1 LKLTNVKG
9 KTKMCEGFSEE
20 VKQKINYYV
29 YRLIDPRNGETFYVG
44 KGKNDRVFQHI
55 QEKIDENQ
63 DSNDLKLRRI
73 REIKG
78 SGLKVIHIIHR
89 HGMDERTAMEVES
102 ALIDAF
108 PGITNV
114 NQGIGSEQRGVN
126 STEEIQRLYQAG
138 VADFENGKFIL
149 INVNRSF
156 PNERNLYDATRFAWR
171 INVRKARRAEAV
183 IAVQQGLIKGVF
195 KAEEWLPAT
204 RDNFPLMPED
214 VQGRYGFRGK
224 DVSENYQHL
233 LHKRIPDKYSR
244 RGAQNPV
251 RYTY

>member
-1 LKLTNVKG
+1 
-9 KTKMCEGFSEE
+9 MCEGFSQE
-20 VKQKINYYV
+20 VRQKINYYV

-44 KGKNDRVFQHI
+44 KGKDDRVFQHI
-55 QEKIDENQ
+55 REEINAEKNQ
-63 DSNDLKLRRI
+63 DNNDLKLRRI

-114 NQGIGSEQRGVN
+114 NQGIGGELRGVKT
-126 STEEIQRLYQAG
+126 TEEIKRLYQAE
-138 VADFENGKFIL
+138 VADFGKGKFIL

-171 INVRKARRAEAV
+171 IDVRKARRAEAV

-204 RDNFPLMPED
+204 RDNFPSMVENIE
-214 VQGRYGFRGK
+214 GRNGFKGT
-224 DVSENYQHL
+224 DVSGNYQRF
-233 LHKRIPDKYSR
+233 LHKKIPDKYLR
-244 RGAQNPV
+244 RGARNPV

>member
-1 LKLTNVKG
+1 
-9 KTKMCEGFSEE
+9 MCEGFSEE

-44 KGKNDRVFQHI
+44 KGKDNRVFQHI

-114 NQGIGSEQRGVN
+114 NQGIGSEQRGVK

-171 INVRKARRAEAV
+171 INVNKARRAKAV
-183 IAVQQGLIKGVF
+183 IAVQQGLIIGVF
-195 KAEEWLPAT
+195 EAEDWLPAT
-204 RDNFPLMPED
+204 RDNFPSMPED

-224 DVSENYQHL
+224 NVSESENYQHF
-233 LHKRIPDKYSR
+233 LHKRIPDRYSR
-244 RGAQNPV
+244 RGARNPV

>member
-1 LKLTNVKG
+1 MKG
-9 KTKMCEGFSEE
+9 ETKMCEGFSEE
-20 VKQKINYYV
+20 VRQKINYYV

-55 QEKIDENQ
+55 REEINAVKDQ

-114 NQGIGSEQRGVN
+114 NQGIDRQRGVK
-126 STEEIQRLYQAG
+126 STEEIQRLYQAS

-149 INVNRSF
+149 INVNKSF

-171 INVRKARRAEAV
+171 INEKKARRAEAV
-183 IAVQQGLIKGVF
+183 IAVQHGLIIGVF
-195 KAEEWLPAT
+195 KAEDWLPAT
-204 RDNFPLMPED
+204 RDNFPSMPKD

-233 LHKRIPDKYSR
+233 LYKRIPDKYSR

>member
-1 LKLTNVKG
+1 
-9 KTKMCEGFSEE
+9 MCEGFSEE

-44 KGKNDRVFQHI
+44 KGKDDRVFQHI
-55 QEKIDENQ
+55 WEEIDENQ
-63 DSNDLKLRRI
+63 DSNDLRLRRI

-89 HGMDERTAMEVES
+89 HGMDERTALEVES

-114 NQGIGSEQRGVN
+114 NQGIGSEQRGVK
-126 STEEIQRLYQAG
+126 STEEIQRLYQAS
-138 VADFENGKFIL
+138 VADFGNGKFIL
-149 INVNRSF
+149 INVNKSF

-171 INVRKARRAEAV
+171 INVKKARRADAV
-183 IAVQQGLIKGVF
+183 IAVQQGLIIGVF

-204 RDNFPLMPED
+204 RDNFPSMPED
-214 VQGRYGFRGK
+214 VQGRYGFRGI
-224 DVSENYQHL
+224 DVSENYPNL

>member
-1 LKLTNVKG
+1 
-9 KTKMCEGFSEE
+9 MCEGFSEE
-20 VKQKINYYV
+20 VRQKINYYV

-44 KGKNDRVFQHI
+44 KGKDDRVFQHI
-55 QEKIDENQ
+55 WEEIDENQ
-63 DSNDLKLRRI
+63 DSNDLRLRRI

-89 HGMDERTAMEVES
+89 HGMDERTALEVES

-114 NQGIGSEQRGVN
+114 NQGIGSEQRGVK
-126 STEEIQRLYQAG
+126 STEEIQRLYQAS

-149 INVNRSF
+149 INVNKSF

-171 INVRKARRAEAV
+171 INEKKARRAEAV
-183 IAVQQGLIKGVF
+183 IAVQHGLIIGVF
-195 KAEEWLPAT
+195 KAEDWLPAT
-204 RDNFPLMPED
+204 RDNFPSMPKD

-224 DVSENYQHL
+224 DVSENYPNL
-233 LHKRIPDKYSR
+233 LHKRIPDKYLR
-244 RGAQNPV
+244 IGAQNPV

>member
-1 LKLTNVKG
+1 VKG
-9 KTKMCEGFSEE
+9 ETKMCEGFSEE

-44 KGKNDRVFQHI
+44 KGKDDRVFQHI
-55 QEKIDENQ
+55 REDINAVKDQ

-89 HGMDERTAMEVES
+89 HGMDERTALEVES

-114 NQGIGSEQRGVN
+114 NQGIGSEQRGVK

-138 VADFENGKFIL
+138 VADFGTEKYIL

-171 INVRKARRAEAV
+171 INVNKARRAKAV
-183 IAVQQGLIKGVF
+183 IAVQQGLIIGVF
-195 KAEEWLPAT
+195 EAEDWLPAT
-204 RDNFPLMPED
+204 RDNFPSMPED

-224 DVSENYQHL
+224 NVSESENYQHF
-233 LHKRIPDKYSR
+233 LHKRIPDRYSR
-244 RGAQNPV
+244 RGARNPV

>member
-1 LKLTNVKG
+1 
-9 KTKMCEGFSEE
+9 MCEDFSEE

-114 NQGIGSEQRGVN
+114 NQGIGSEQRGVK

-204 RDNFPLMPED
+204 RDNFPSMPED
-214 VQGRYGFRGK
+214 VQGRYGFKGE
-224 DVSENYQHL
+224 DVSESENYQHL
-233 LHKRIPDKYSR
+233 LYKRIPDKYSR
-244 RGAQNPV
+244 RGARNPV

>member
-1 LKLTNVKG
+1 
-9 KTKMCEGFSEE
+9 MCEGFSQE
-20 VKQKINYYV
+20 VRQKINYYV

-44 KGKNDRVFQHI
+44 KGKDDRVFQHI
-55 QEKIDENQ
+55 REEINAVKDQ
-63 DSNDLKLRRI
+63 DSIELKLRRI
-73 REIKG
+73 REIRG

-89 HGMDERTAMEVES
+89 HGMDQRTAMEVES

-114 NQGIGSEQRGVN
+114 NQGIGGELRGVKT
-126 STEEIQRLYQAG
+126 TEEIKRLYQAE
-138 VADFENGKFIL
+138 VADFGKGKFIL

-171 INVRKARRAEAV
+171 IDVRKARRAEAV

-195 KAEEWLPAT
+195 KAVDWFPAK
-204 RDNFPLMPED
+204 RDNFPSMLED
-214 VQGRYGFRGK
+214 IQGRNGFKGM

-233 LHKRIPDKYSR
+233 LHKRIPDKYSH
-244 RGAQNPV
+244 RGARNRSSP
-251 RYTY
+251 

>member
-1 LKLTNVKG
+1 
-9 KTKMCEGFSEE
+9 MCEGFSEE
-20 VKQKINYYV
+20 VRQKINYYV

-44 KGKNDRVFQHI
+44 KGKDDRVFQHI
-55 QEKIDENQ
+55 WEEIDENQ
-63 DSNDLKLRRI
+63 DSNDLRLRRI

-78 SGLKVIHIIHR
+78 PGLKVIHIIHR
-89 HGMDERTAMEVES
+89 HGMDERTALEVES

-114 NQGIGSEQRGVN
+114 NQGIGSEQRGVK

-138 VADFENGKFIL
+138 VADFGTEKYIL

-171 INVRKARRAEAV
+171 INVNKARRAKAV
-183 IAVQQGLIKGVF
+183 IAVQQGLIIGVF
-195 KAEEWLPAT
+195 EAEDWLPAT
-204 RDNFPLMPED
+204 RDNFPSMAED

-224 DVSENYQHL
+224 DVSEKYQDF

-244 RGAQNPV
+244 RGTRNPV

>member
-1 LKLTNVKG
+1 
-9 KTKMCEGFSEE
+9 MCEGFSEE

-44 KGKNDRVFQHI
+44 KGKDDRVFQHI
-55 QEKIDENQ
+55 REDINAVKDQ

-89 HGMDERTAMEVES
+89 HGMDERTALEVES

-114 NQGIGSEQRGVN
+114 NQGIGSEQRGVK

-138 VADFENGKFIL
+138 VADFGTEKYIL

-171 INVRKARRAEAV
+171 INVNKARRAKAV
-183 IAVQQGLIKGVF
+183 IAVQQGLIIGVF
-195 KAEEWLPAT
+195 KAEVWLPAT
-204 RDNFPLMPED
+204 RDNFPSMPED
-214 VQGRYGFRGK
+214 VQGRYGFRGI
-224 DVSENYQHL
+224 DVSENYPNL